1 VRLAPDSIPGKDA
14 FLDSGTGRVHGVIHT
29 VLAFLHLD
37 LSRTADPDHRNTV
50 GELGEPLL

>member
-29 VLAFLHLD
+29 VLAFI
-37 LSRTADPDHRNTV
+37 SRTADPDHRNTV